1 MAEFVLSK
9 KSQLPPPS
17 LSEAKRR
24 WSDIYSALSSLA
36 SRVTSEEQEEK
47 KEKPGSPVLSRIKS
61 LLKLSGGASEVLDP
75 AGLTTFAQ
83 PVALT
88 HDEFVAALERLG
100 APRSSIM
107 SIYRAPSSLLRD
119 VGFVGSL
126 EDALAEAASRMN
138 RSTMSLSPNVI
149 GKVWDPLRYSPAF
162 RKSAP
167 TFDKAIVGLNPSLL
181 REYPSTPVHELAHM
195 GIVRTPGVEPFIKW
209 YVDHIDR
216 TPEMNR
222 IIDLANELAVALSAD
237 IEEPFAEYYGLRLIG
252 DPRAQRFPYGV
263 RGIME
268 GMHEYF
274 KRQP

>member
-17 LSEAKRR
+17 LSEAKRH

-47 KEKPGSPVLSRIKS
+47 KEKLGSPVLSRIKS

-100 APRSSIM
+100 APRETVLSA
-107 SIYRAPSSLLRD
+107 YRAPRTLVRD
-119 VGFVGSL
+119 VGFVSSID
-126 EDALAEAASRMN
+126 DALNEVYRLTGIQISR
-138 RSTMSLSPNVI
+138 PAGGV
-149 GKVWDPLRYSPAF
+149 GVVVDPITYSSHFHTPPPPSFTKAIMGLDPKALRYLPQ
-162 RKSAP
+162 
-167 TFDKAIVGLNPSLL
+167 
-181 REYPSTPVHELAHM
+181 TPGHELGHM

-209 YVDHIDR
+209 YGPHVKD
-216 TPEMNR
+216 TPEMTR
-222 IIDLANELAVALSAD
+222 IIDLANELYLDLHDV
-237 IEEPFAEYYGLRLIG
+237 EEPFAEYYGLRLLG
-252 DPRAQRFPYGV
+252 DPRSSKFPFGV
-263 RGIME
+263 RRIME
-268 GMHEYF
+268 GMDRYQ
-274 KRQP
+274 RMQP